1 VQEDKNMV
9 GRIVTAVVALVLAG
23 EPTTLS
29 ERLSAQQLPPNR
41 VVPLQ
46 VTGPPGE
53 RLNLLVFGDG
63 YTAAEMPKF
72 RADVDKL
79 LNVQWSVEPFK
90 SYRSYFNVYM
100 IEVESPVSGIS
111 CDPDDGNV
119 RRETPLRLQYSGE
132 CPAGANA
139 RGVTFGEGGR
149 EVLEQ
154 LAAQIPGVV
163 PDNRQTLTVGNT
175 RTYGGI
181 GGTNATT
188 TGGAPQGPL
197 VSLHELGHSLG
208 GLQDEYPH
216 ASRGR
221 PGGTYTGDEPTSIH
235 LTTYT
240 IEQMREGPVKWW
252 YWLDEESHSG
262 GTIGRYESGNS
273 RTEGIWRPSEHSIMR
288 WIGNYFDQV
297 GHERMIQRISG
308 RRGTA
313 AMALGARP
321 EGTVGPN
328 EVLWV
333 ETGHPSSHLLDVTW
347 TVDGT
352 DVPNPHN
359 SRSLALAPL
368 SLAPGAT
375 VRVTVVDPTEH
386 VRNPEIR
393 NGPTMTQTREWT
405 VGATATPA
413 TDVDAA
419 FTNSTPTDRPVAADH
434 VVYVETTHPID
445 RIDAV
450 TWRLDDT
457 TLPNPGSNRY
467 LDLSALTL
475 GQGNHTLTATVGED
489 TRTWIVD
496 NTMPTAP
503 VTLSAPLAG
512 LPGPT
517 THVYFENFDMALDP
531 QDDQPGYVVGEFR
544 LNHDGWFNYH
554 GWPDAPDGT
563 PYKFTAAGTT
573 IKGLTYGNLGTGGVS
588 KAPFEQEY
596 PDFVPGYRTHT
607 VEHRA
612 IDAAGNIGP
621 PEEFTATVLPGARPA
636 CTTTLTGPQAGVVV
650 TQGVTCLDGATVGGD
665 VIVQSGGSVV
675 IEGGEI
681 SGRFEASGAR
691 DVQMFGVRVL
701 GATSVTNTTGN
712 TTLVGNQLRGG
723 VTLSGNAAT
732 SFGLALVANAISG
745 GLTCTNGLVSD
756 FGAPNTI
763 DGPRACDGF

>member
-1 VQEDKNMV
+1 MT
-9 GRIVTAVVALVLAG
+9 GRTAAVVAFVLASAG
-23 EPTTLS
+23 STLP

-46 VTGPPGE
+46 VTGPPTE
-53 RLNLLVFGDG
+53 RLNLLIFGDG

-72 RADVDKL
+72 RADVDRI

-111 CDPDDGNV
+111 CDPDEGNV
-119 RRETPLRLQYSGE
+119 RRNTPLRLQYSGT

-163 PDNRQTLTVGNT
+163 GDNRQTLSVANT

-216 ASRGR
+216 GGRGV
-221 PGGTYTGDEPTSIH
+221 PGGTYTGEEPSSIH
-235 LTTYT
+235 HTTYT
-240 IEQMREGPVKWW
+240 IERMREGQLKWW
-252 YWLDEESHSG
+252 RWLGEESHSG
-262 GTIGRYESGNS
+262 GVIARYESGNS
-273 RTEGIWRPSEHSIMR
+273 RTKGIWRPSEHSIMR

-313 AMALGARP
+313 AMAVRSRP
-321 EGTVGPN
+321 EGTVGPR

-333 ETGHPSSHLLDVTW
+333 ETGHPSSHVLNVTW
-347 TVDGT
+347 TVSGREI
-352 DVPNPHN
+352 PNPHN

-368 SLAPGAT
+368 SLAPGAV
-375 VRVTVVDPTEH
+375 VRATVVDPTEH
-386 VRNPEIR
+386 VRDPAIR

-405 VGATATPA
+405 VGATASPVTTVP
-413 TDVDAA
+413 AA
-419 FTNSTPTDRPVAADH
+419 FTTSTPTNRPVAADH

-445 RIDAV
+445 RIDPV
-450 TWRLDDT
+450 TWRLDGT
-457 TLPNPGSNRY
+457 ALPNPGNSRF

-475 GQGNHTLTATVGED
+475 RPGNHTLTATVGAE
-489 TRTWIVD
+489 TRTWVVD

-503 VTLSAPLAG
+503 VTLSAPLTV
-512 LPGPT
+512 LPGT
-517 THVYFENFDMALDP
+517 VKHHVYFEGFEMLLAP
-531 QDDQPGYVVGEFR
+531 RDDQSGFVVGEFR
-544 LNHDGWFNYH
+544 LNRDGWFNYH
-554 GWPDAPDGT
+554 GWPDAPDST
-563 PYKFTAAGTT
+563 AYRFTARGTN
-573 IKGLTYGNLGTGGVS
+573 IKELTYGNLGTGGVS
-588 KAPFEQEY
+588 RAPFEQEY

-621 PEEFTATVLPGARPA
+621 AEEFRATVLPGARPA
-636 CTTTLTGPQAGVVV
+636 CTRTLTGRQAGVVV
-650 TQGVTCLDGATVGGD
+650 TEGVTCLNRATVGGD
-665 VIVQSGGSVV
+665 VIVRSGGSIV
-675 IEGGEI
+675 IDGGEVT
-681 SGRFEASGAR
+681 GRFEASGAR
-691 DVQMFGVRVL
+691 DVQLFGARIL
-701 GATSVTNTTGN
+701 GATSVANSTGN

-732 SFGLALVANAISG
+732 SSGTALVANTITG
-745 GLTCTNGLVSD
+745 GLTCTGAVSD
-756 FGAPNTI
+756 FGAPNAI
-763 DGPRACDGF
+763 DGPRSCGSL